1 MSLWGITTA
10 AEDKPKF
17 LPVDKNA
24 AGSTGAREHAI
35 AVAGGWG
42 LAPGLAASGNDNAN
56 ATPEVLVCVRNLA
69 EFMGSASIIGIN
81 WTDATVAN
89 TGTFDIT
96 VTFDE
101 AVDITSATRSADQVI
116 TNKAYILLSRVG
128 KTDMVEDSTMA
139 CQYFSGSGSNQIV
152 FRGLAVT
159 NAAAGFLAF
168 NGEGVGE
175 AGIITGIN
183 FDGTAAMTEEDGKA
197 ANGLRL
203 ESGTASAG
211 TAGGSLLADGSACTS
226 VTVAGAITA
235 STAFVID
242 GLSGATLVAG
252 MTITVNGAGGT
263 PAASITDADGNTG
276 ISTDNSLTIA
286 TVTNQTTFTVSEAV
300 TIANDIVLL
309 ASTNG
314 GAEVIADALNFAVA
328 GPKFDSRVDIK
339 TITRVG
345 ADDSVAVEL
354 ENGTEDL
361 DGQDNVGGGNNFR
374 MVQESGNAAS
384 LGTGDNALR
393 NIEGRTIRT
402 DPYVVETALDDA
414 ATFLASGSTSGT
426 ANVLKGMD
434 VAAA

>member
-1 MSLWGITTA
+1 MGLWGLTTA

-17 LPVDKNA
+17 LPVDSNA
-24 AGSTGAREHAI
+24 AGSMGARENAI

-42 LAPGLAASGNDNAN
+42 LSPGLAASGNDNTSAQ
-56 ATPEVLVCVRNLA
+56 PEVLVCVRNIA
-69 EFMGSASIIGIN
+69 EFMGSASVIGID
-81 WTDATVAN
+81 WTDATVGN
-89 TGTFDIT
+89 VGDFDIT

-101 AVDITSATRSADQVI
+101 AVDVVSATRSADQVV

-128 KTDMVEDSTMA
+128 KTDMVEDNTMA
-139 CQYFSGSGSNQIV
+139 CQYFSGSGTNQLV
-152 FRGLAVT
+152 FRGRAAT

-168 NGEGVGE
+168 NGEGVGDTGVVT
-175 AGIITGIN
+175 GII
-183 FDGTAAMTEEDGKA
+183 FDGTANITEEDGKSA
-197 ANGLRL
+197 IGLRL

-211 TAGGSLLADGSACTS
+211 TAGDSLIADGSACTS

-414 ATFLASGSTSGT
+414 ATFLASGSSSGT
-426 ANVLKGMD
+426 ANILKGMD

>member
-1 MSLWGITTA
+1 MGLWGTTTA

-17 LPVDKNA
+17 LPVDSNA
-24 AGSTGAREHAI
+24 SGSMGARENAI

-42 LAPGLAASGNDNAN
+42 LSPGLAASGNDNLN
-56 ATPEVLVCVRNLA
+56 AQPEVLVCVKNLA
-69 EFMGSASIIGIN
+69 IFMGSASVIGVD
-81 WTDATVAN
+81 WTDATVGN
-89 TGTFDIT
+89 VGDFDIT

-101 AVDITSATRSADQVI
+101 AVDITSATRTANQVI

-139 CQYFSGSGSNQIV
+139 CQYFSGTGTNQIV
-152 FRGLAVT
+152 FRGRAVT

-168 NGEGVGE
+168 NGEGVGDT
-175 AGIITGIN
+175 GVITGIN
-183 FDGTAAMTEEDGKA
+183 FNGTATAKEEDGKSA
-197 ANGLRL
+197 LGFRL
-203 ESGTASAG
+203 ESGTSSAG
-211 TAGGSLLADGSACTS
+211 TAGGSVLADGSACTS
-226 VTVAGAITA
+226 VTVAGAINAT
-235 STAFVID
+235 TAFVID

-263 PAASITDADGNTG
+263 PAASITDADGNTE

-314 GAEVIADALNFAVA
+314 GEEIAADAINFAVA
-328 GPKFDSRVDIK
+328 GPLFNTESNIK
-339 TITRVG
+339 TITRTG
-345 ADDSVAVEL
+345 ADDSVALEL
-354 ENGTEDL
+354 EDGTTDL
-361 DGQDNVGGGNNFR
+361 DDVGGGQGDDFR
-374 MVQESGNAAS
+374 LVQESGNAAS
-384 LGTGDNALR
+384 NNSDGRNA
-393 NIEGRTIRT
+393 EGKGIALT
-402 DPYVVETALDDA
+402 DPYVVEISLNDA

-426 ANVLKGMD
+426 ANILKGVD